1 MRVEVKNFIGEV
13 VGATYL
19 KLTENRFKRGDG
31 LNQELVLVITKM
43 IETGEYQ
50 IRIEVGGVWIEGEF
64 EVKVVPRGMVDTY
77 HTVFVVEYLRHA
89 HRAPLF

>member
-50 IRIEVGGVWIEGEF
+50 IRIEVGGAWI
-64 EVKVVPRGMVDTY
+64 
-77 HTVFVVEYLRHA
+77 
-89 HRAPLF
+89 